1 MKRLFVFMMVF
12 VCLIS
17 FLLLISQDASAWEGK
32 VFGVADGDTVTV
44 LSNNNDQI
52 RIRLYGIDAPES
64 AQAFGAK
71 AKQSLA
77 NMVFGKV
84 VRVEEKDRDRYG
96 RVVARLYVGSLDVN
110 AEQIRQGMAW
120 VYRHYCRDGF
130 CSGWIGLEAA
140 AKNGGVGLWNDKE
153 PVPPWDWRRD
163 KRSPSAVSATGGS
176 PAVAVPSDKLV
187 YHGNQRSRVFHHP
200 RCKDYQCPNCIIE
213 LPSREEAVRQGFRPC
228 GVCRP

>member
-1 MKRLFVFMMVF
+1 MKRLFVFMFF
-12 VCLIS
+12 VCLSS

-32 VFGVADGDTVTV
+32 VVGVADGDTVTV
-44 LSNNNDQI
+44 LSKNNDQI

-130 CSGWIGLEAA
+130 CSGWIGLAA
-140 AKNGGVGLWNDKE
+140 
-153 PVPPWDWRRD
+153 
-163 KRSPSAVSATGGS
+163 
-176 PAVAVPSDKLV
+176 
-187 YHGNQRSRVFHHP
+187 
-200 RCKDYQCPNCIIE
+200 C
-213 LPSREEAVRQGFRPC
+213 
-228 GVCRP
+228 